1 MAKLAVIIVTWNS
14 GRHLP
19 YALRSLAA
27 QTWRDFAVVVVDN
40 ASTDGTVDRVREE
53 YPGAMVLR
61 NSKNLG
67 FAHGN
72 NQGLAYVRA
81 QLAKDREDFLIL
93 LMNDDTVLAPDY
105 LEKMVEGVARRSDVG
120 SATGLVCK
128 ARWGTP
134 DDPTDVTLTDT
145 VDTAGLLATK
155 ARRFFER
162 GTGVT
167 DAPKRYDRTAE
178 VFGVS
183 GCLALYRWGAL
194 REAELDGQWLDED
207 YFMYKEDLDLAWRLR
222 LLGWR
227 ALYVPEARAWHF
239 RTAAGGEKLSVVG
252 EIAGRRRRST
262 MVQAKSFRNHLLTL
276 VKNEQGGNFLRD
288 WPRILAH
295 ETLAAGYLALFRPQ
309 ALVLGTAEFFRLL
322 PRALAKRRQLK
333 QRARVSAKEMRQ
345 WFQ

>member
-1 MAKLAVIIVTWNS
+1 MSQLAVIIVTWNS

-19 YALRSLAA
+19 YALRSLET
-27 QTWRDFAVVVVDN
+27 QTWRDFSVVVVDN
-40 ASTDGTVDRVREE
+40 ASTDGTVDRVREL
-53 YPGAMVLR
+53 YPTAMVLR

-81 QLAKDREDFLIL
+81 HLAKDREDYLVL

-105 LEKMVEGVARRSDVG
+105 LEKMVAGVQRRSDVG

-128 ARWGTP
+128 ARWGTA
-134 DDPTDVTLTDT
+134 DEDTDVNLTDT
-145 VDTAGLLATK
+145 VDTAGLQVTK

-162 GTGVT
+162 GTGVS
-167 DAPKRYDRTAE
+167 DAPKQFDRTAE

-194 REAELDGQWLDED
+194 RQAELDGQWLDED

-227 ALYVPEARAWHF
+227 ALYLPEARAWHF
-239 RTAAGGEKLSVVG
+239 RTAAGGEKLSLLG
-252 EIAGRRRRST
+252 EIANRSRRST
-262 MVQAKSFRNHLLTL
+262 MVQTKSFRNHLLTL
-276 VKNEQGGNFLRD
+276 VKNEQGMNFLRD
-288 WPRILAH
+288 WPRIFVH
-295 ETLAAGYLALFRPQ
+295 ETLQAGYLALFRPQ
-309 ALVLGTAEFFRLL
+309 ALVLGTTEFFRLL
-322 PRALAKRRQLK
+322 PRAMRKRHQLM
-333 QRARVSAKEMRQ
+333 RRVKATSKDLRQ